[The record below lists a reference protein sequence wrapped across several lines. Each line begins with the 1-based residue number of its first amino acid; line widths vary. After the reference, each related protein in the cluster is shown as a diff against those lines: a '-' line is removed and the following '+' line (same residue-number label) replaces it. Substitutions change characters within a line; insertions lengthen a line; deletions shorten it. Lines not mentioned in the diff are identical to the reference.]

1 MPWEEDLD
9 LEIVCAS
16 HFFSKSPVKSYFK
29 EYRYIKYVLWPM
41 SSTVNKDTTYLE
53 TAHKSLQSIYMK
65 TVNSQ
70 ILLEVFSTTR
80 FITLLQAYRQ
90 TTHKEIGNLT
100 RGSGGGGVGCYFI
113 VENCWSNYLF
123 LRLSGQYIIL
133 FLILSTGIKKNIP
146 PQS

>member
-80 FITLLQAYRQ
+80 FITPLQAYRQ
-90 TTHKEIGNLT
+90 TKHKEIGNLT
-100 RGSGGGGVGCYFI
+100 RGSGGGVLFYRWKLLVKLFIFASFRTIHYFAFNF
-113 VENCWSNYLF
+113 VNRN
-123 LRLSGQYIIL
+123 
-133 FLILSTGIKKNIP
+133 
-146 PQS
+146 